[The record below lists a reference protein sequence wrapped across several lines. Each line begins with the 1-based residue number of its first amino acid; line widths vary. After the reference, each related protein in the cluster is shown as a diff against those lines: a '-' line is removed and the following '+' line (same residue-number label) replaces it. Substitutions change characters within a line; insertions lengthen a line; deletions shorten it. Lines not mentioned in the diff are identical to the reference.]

1 MRTPLALVLAL
12 PLALGFAACTP
23 VEPPKTPATA
33 PLAPSSGAT
42 PEAATTPGAGTPAA
56 PADPFAVAAP
66 VREETLPPVAVPPLD
81 PSLVLPPTT
90 VGVPKA
96 PALCA
101 AFEKRKATKAPACD
115 SNEAALAALDG
126 ALAEVDEGKRDAA
139 LLGLEACAGLSAGLV
154 RALRVDLAPPVCG
167 DVLAAPVL
175 AKPPATMRGDVQQA
189 LVGQALAARLTR
201 LSGSAPKL
209 VGAVDKAKLM
219 AHLGGPVLAWMKE
232 QATAVQD
239 LSALGVK
246 LGAYGRAIVAVEGG
260 LADLRLVEALRELPL
275 PPELTKDRELET
287 AYYAALDEV
296 LEPRK
301 ARGRDAALVGLR
313 DLATVGVLR
322 DARVTRA
329 RELLSK
335 MYGGRRIDALDGLLL
350 PPLESPG
357 AATVGQ
363 RLAAR
368 LPTFH
373 AGILLDTSYVKDPAA
388 LRALLERGLPVPHR
402 AALRGALAPEVAVLA
417 GRARI
422 GLGQV
427 YWRAIDFD
435 EAAAA
440 LASVPAASRSDEGTF
455 LLALAIALRGGPEDA
470 AGMIRNAPVAA
481 NGMGRVAGLDAV
493 VAKGGALAGAAAYD
507 AARVLELAAPEG
519 APAAYFR
526 DISARY
532 AKAASLLP
540 DSAKK
545 TEAEERSK
553 AAAATAAAVR

>member
-1 MRTPLALVLAL
+1 MRTSLALAL
-12 PLALGFAACTP
+12 SLTLGLVACAP
-23 VEPPKTPATA
+23 AEPPKTPASAA
-33 PLAPSSGAT
+33 PAPTSGAT
-42 PEAATTPGAGTPAA
+42 PEGAVTPVAGTPAA

-66 VREETLPPVAVPPLD
+66 LREETLPSGAVPPLD
-81 PSLVLPPTT
+81 PSLRLPETT
-90 VGVPKA
+90 AGVPKA

-101 AFEKRKATKAPACD
+101 PFEKRKATKAPACD
-115 SNEAALAALDG
+115 TNESALAALDG
-126 ALAEVDEGKRDAA
+126 ALAELDEGKRDAA
-139 LLGLEACAGLSAGLV
+139 LLGLEGCAGLSAGLV

-167 DVLAAPVL
+167 DLLAAPVL
-175 AKPPATMRGDVQQA
+175 AKPPSAMRGDVQQA
-189 LVGQALAARLTR
+189 LVGQALAARLAR

-209 VGAVDKAKLM
+209 AGAADKAKLM

-239 LSALGVK
+239 LSAVGVK
-246 LGAYGRAIVAVEGG
+246 LGAYGRAIVAVEAG

-275 PPELTKDRELET
+275 PSELAKDDELKT

-350 PPLESPG
+350 PPLAAPAS
-357 AATVGQ
+357 ATVAQ

-373 AGILLDTSYVKDPAA
+373 AGILLDTSYVKDPTT
-388 LRALLERGLPVPHR
+388 LRALLERGLSVPHR
-402 AALRGALAPEVAVLA
+402 AALRGALAPDVAVLV

-427 YWRAIDFD
+427 YWRALDFD

-440 LASVPAASRSDEGTF
+440 LASVPAASRSEEGTF

-470 AGMIRNAPVAA
+470 SGMIRNAPVVAS
-481 NGMGRVAGLDAV
+481 GMGRVVALDALA
-493 VAKGGALAGAAAYD
+493 AKGGTLAGAAAFD
-507 AARVLELAAPEG
+507 AARVLELVAPEG
-519 APAAYFR
+519 ASAAYFR
-526 DISARY
+526 DVSARY
-532 AKAASLLP
+532 AKAATLLP

-545 TEAEERSK
+545 AEAEERSK